1 MGSFPVTYNDP
12 LKFSTII
19 SATLQLRFAKE
30 GEIELSCMPTL

>member
-12 LKFSTII
+12 LNFSTIM